1 LGFLIENFSSGKR
14 LSPGEYLCRIK
25 LLLMHNNFAA
35 TDGLIWSIVVN
46 NDLAVVHIFTDLDL
60 EGVSVSVNGCDY
72 ESI

>member
-1 LGFLIENFSSGKR
+1 
-14 LSPGEYLCRIK
+14 
-25 LLLMHNNFAA
+25 MHNNFAA